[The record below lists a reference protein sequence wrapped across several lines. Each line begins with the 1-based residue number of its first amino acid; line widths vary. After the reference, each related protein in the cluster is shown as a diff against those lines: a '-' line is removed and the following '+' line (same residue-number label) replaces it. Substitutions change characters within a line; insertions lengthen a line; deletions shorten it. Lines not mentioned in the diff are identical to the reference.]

1 MKKIKSIDIL
11 NFKVFRHREYF
22 ELNGRNLLV
31 YGTNGSGKSSLFW
44 SLYTFFQSSTKPNH
58 EIQKYFDPED
68 ERNLRNIFSKPTDP
82 SFIKVTFIDETEK
95 ETMNTIGVSI
105 EENPHYDATPAADPV
120 SEFFK
125 EKPENSKNKYLKT
138 YLLNTVGDADVI
150 TADSASD
157 FINYRLLLNFYNAS
171 HRDKTDLIYVF
182 ERDIFPFF
190 KNQEGE
196 GLAENYYFLI
206 ENPPRVQRDKKLEEE
221 KKRDSKTLRLAEATI
236 KSINEEYEIKRTKFN
251 KDLDALFND
260 INKEGNQFLKR
271 HFTNNQDKYR
281 FEVAFYQEDVP
292 DGQPRELKKT
302 TFDLRL
308 NEFGQAESP
317 YITLNVWQKDNGGTD
332 KDIWRPHS
340 FLNEAKL
347 TQLALSIR
355 LAALKIKLQK
365 ARSIIQTL
373 VLDDLL
379 ISLDM
384 SNRLIVLNIILEE
397 FKNYQLIIL
406 THDKGFFDL
415 VSLKTKSNEKEWVKL
430 EFYDT
435 EDEGNPLIRIS
446 EDYLVRAKKYLAG
459 NSFDLAAVMLRKK
472 AENILKVYLDPDLK
486 HLTIF
491 DSKDTLSE
499 FFKKAKKHPYNLQY
513 DKLSKMFSS
522 DKIQPVDIDSYDIT
536 NGTIDAAITGDK
548 RTHLM
553 GFRINLFQQS
563 KEHLQWLADSAKMRA
578 DLLKMI
584 NDMEDLSG
592 RILNPGSHTG
602 AAPLFKKE
610 IEDAIKIIEDIHT
623 ALGITI

>member
-11 NFKVFRHREYF
+11 NFKVFRHREFF
-22 ELNGRNLLV
+22 ELNGKNLLV

-44 SLYTFFQSSTKPNH
+44 ALYTFLQSGTKPNY
-58 EIQKYFDPED
+58 EIAKYFDPED

-82 SFIKVTFIDETEK
+82 SFIKVTFIDENGR

-105 EENPHYDATPAADPV
+105 EANPHYDATPAADPV
-120 SEFFK
+120 SDFFK
-125 EKPENSKNKYLKT
+125 AKPENSKYKYLKT
-138 YLLNTVGDADVI
+138 YVLNTVGDADIV

-171 HRDKTDLIYVF
+171 HRDKTDLINVF

-196 GLAENYYFLI
+196 GLSENYYYLI
-206 ENPPRVQRDKKLEEE
+206 ENPPRVQREKKLEEE
-221 KKRDSKTLRLAEATI
+221 KKRDNKTQRLAEATI
-236 KSINEEYEIKRTKFN
+236 KAINEEYEIKRARFN
-251 KDLDALFND
+251 KDLDALFNA
-260 INKEGNQFLKR
+260 INKEGNEFLKA
-271 HFTNNQDKYR
+271 HFTNNQDRYR
-281 FEVAFYQEDVP
+281 FEVAFYHEETLDSQSGES
-292 DGQPRELKKT
+292 KKT
-302 TFDLRL
+302 AFDLRL
-308 NEFGQAESP
+308 NEFGQVERP

-332 KDIWRPHS
+332 KNIWRPHS

-365 ARSIIQTL
+365 APSIIQTL

-384 SNRLIVLNIILEE
+384 SNRLIVLNIILDE
-397 FKNYQLIIL
+397 FKNYQIIIL

-415 VSLKTKSNEKEWVKL
+415 VSLKTKHNEKDWIKL

-446 EDYLVRAKKYLAG
+446 EDYLVRAKKHLTENA
-459 NSFDLAAVMLRKK
+459 FDLAAVMLRKK
-472 AENILKVYLDPDLK
+472 AENILKIYLDPDLK

-513 DKLSKMFSS
+513 DKLTKMFSS
-522 DKIQPVDIDSYDIT
+522 DKIEPGDIDSYDNT
-536 NGTIDAAITGDK
+536 NGTINAAITGDK

-553 GFRINLFQQS
+553 GFRLNLFQQS
-563 KEHLQWLADSAKMRA
+563 KEHLQWLADTTTMRI

-584 NDMEDLSG
+584 TDMEDLSG

-610 IEDAIKIIEDIHT
+610 IEDAIVIIEKINVN
-623 ALGITI
+623 LGTSV